1 MEELTGNEDAQTDV
15 TSGSALSGG
24 SLGMAVKLAQAN
36 IKKEREAAAGVAD
49 ASAEGKGKPRQVV
62 SVQRACSVCCACSAR
77 VLQRA
82 CAVCAAYSQ
91 RACSVYRVQRRS

>member
-1 MEELTGNEDAQTDV
+1 MEELTTNEDAQTDI

-49 ASAEGKGKPRQVV
+49 ASAESKVGPRQVV
-62 SVQRACSVCCACSAR
+62 SVQRACR
-77 VLQRA
+77 VRT
-82 CAVCAAYSQ
+82 AYS
-91 RACSVYRVQRRS
+91 